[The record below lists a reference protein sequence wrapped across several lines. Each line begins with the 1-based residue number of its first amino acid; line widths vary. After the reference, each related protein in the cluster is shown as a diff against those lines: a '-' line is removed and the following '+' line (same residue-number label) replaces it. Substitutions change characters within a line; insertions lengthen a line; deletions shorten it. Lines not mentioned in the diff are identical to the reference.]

1 MASKYLSLLFGI
13 ATLWLS
19 GCTYSYGY
27 GWAYTD
33 VHLPRS
39 TDFRNTPVGTKTF
52 HVNQYRIKEP
62 VTGYDLTTEWD
73 TSDIKTAAQKAGIKQ
88 IYYSETHI
96 QSYLGE
102 MFKKT
107 QIIFYGD

>member
-27 GWAYTD
+27 GWLYTD
-33 VHLPRS
+33 VRLPRS
-39 TDFRNTPVGTKTF
+39 TDFHATPVGSKSF
-52 HVNQYRIKEP
+52 CVNQYRIKEP

-73 TSDIKTAAQKAGIKQ
+73 TSEIKTAATKAGVKQ

-102 MFKKT
+102 CFKKT
-107 QIIFYGD
+107 QIFFYGD